1 MSKDYELRLQIKDLE
16 REVEFQK
23 DKCEVKIQK
32 AILEKERQ
40 VLDLKKES
48 AGDKATIESLKAR
61 IDESPY
67 KLLQEILKALV
78 VKFPTMD
85 LKELSIVSKDKD

>member
-1 MSKDYELRLQIKDLE
+1 MKDYEARLKIKNLE

-32 AILEKERQ
+32 AVLEKETQ
-40 VLDLKKES
+40 MLDLKKEL
-48 AGDKATIESLKAR
+48 AGDKAMIENLKAR

-67 KLLQEILKALV
+67 KLLQEMLKALV